1 MKKKSIQ
8 FLCMV
13 TLLVFSASSVY
24 ACTSFAVYTDRPYYG
39 MNFDYELLRELKFCV
54 DAQEHQKIFY
64 MKFEWERDFFV
75 NIAAVNTQGLFCN
88 LQMVFPEVPAEVS
101 VDPGEMRIGD
111 LFEVSAATLGSCQD
125 VTDVMSDLKIVMDTV
140 SLHSLYADVYG
151 DAMVVEVGQN
161 DNAVTKI
168 DNNFIVMTNFPINE
182 FTDTWYQDVYGGGS
196 DRYKTAYK
204 YLIEHEDTF
213 NLEDGFSLLK
223 SAVSNGQNSGT
234 RCSMV
239 FDPEN
244 NDVYIILEGNFDKIW
259 KLSLENETIET
270 FRGFDQYYI
279 LDIGDG
285 VLGSELKALEIGTHP
300 EIEVEIKS
308 EPESEISLKYVLVGL
323 VLIVGIL
330 LIGYRRKNN

>member
-8 FLCMV
+8 FLCIC
-13 TLLVFSASSVY
+13 TLLVFSVSSVY

-39 MNFDYELLRELKFCV
+39 MNFDYDLSRDVKFCV
-54 DAQEHQKIFY
+54 DTYGNQKIFY
-64 MKFEWERDFFV
+64 MKLEWERNFV
-75 NIAAVNTQGLFCN
+75 NIAAVNTHGLFCN
-88 LQMVFPEVPAEVS
+88 LQMVFPQVPAEVS

-111 LFEVSAATLGSCQD
+111 LFEVSAATLKSCQG

-151 DAMVVEVGQN
+151 DAMVVEVGQQ
-161 DNAVTKI
+161 DNLITKI

-182 FTDTWYQDVYGGGS
+182 FADTPYQDVYGGGS

-223 SAVSNGQNSGT
+223 RAVNHGQSAGT

-239 FDPEN
+239 FDPVN
-244 NDVYIILEGNFDKIW
+244 NDVYITLEGTFEKIW
-259 KLSLENETIET
+259 KLSLENETIEP
-270 FRGFDQYYI
+270 FRGFGQYYV

-285 VLGSELKALEIGTHP
+285 ILGSELKALEIKPNP
-300 EIEVEIKS
+300 EIEIK
-308 EPESEISLKYVLVGL
+308 PVIPLKYIVVGL
-323 VLIVGIL
+323 MLITAIVLIGIK
-330 LIGYRRKNN
+330 RKKEKGKK